1 MSEPKTKIVHFRVP
15 AELFDWSQ
23 RFWQSRGWSLAQYM
37 RMLMLAQQEQTYGP
51 AQERAASNL
60 LAIAM
65 SPPITKP
72 TESPAVHFTG
82 CEQNGH

>member
-37 RMLMLAQQEQTYGP
+37 RMLMLAQQERCQTMEKDRP
-51 AQERAASNL
+51 AIQL
-60 LAIAM
+60 LAIATEGERNKQ
-65 SPPITKP
+65 PIT
-72 TESPAVHFTG
+72 PAV
-82 CEQNGH
+82 EPNGH